1 MTKTSRK
8 KNILRTKRASK
19 VKRKVK
25 RKKVFFII
33 FKELS
38 FIKEIVPKFFIIGLC
53 NSLANSLANSLFGA
67 TVTDPPKVFL
77 SKHL

>member
-38 FIKEIVPKFFIIGLC
+38 FIKEIVPNFFY
-53 NSLANSLANSLFGA
+53 NWF
-67 TVTDPPKVFL
+67 V
-77 SKHL
+77 